1 MCVSRY
7 GLSVNLDVL
16 MADAK
21 GLFYYIYDLK
31 NEDIPSEEEWSVRM
45 GAMEEGEL
53 VPKCRG
59 MSNSI

>member
-16 MADAK
+16 MDDAK

-31 NEDIPSEEEWSVRM
+31 NEDIPTEEEWSVRM
-45 GAMEEGEL
+45 EAMEEGEL
-53 VPKCRG
+53 VPKCQG
-59 MSNSI
+59 MS